1 MELIKI
7 IKGYSLIVLFLVISV
22 SLESCSE
29 RSVEDPGL
37 KENRVIENRYPENNK
52 IELLKLEETLSI
64 SSDIIPDQ
72 ESVIFTDF
80 ERGDDGTVY
89 LVDNSNIHV
98 YIFDKSGKFK
108 GQFMRKGNGPGEFIE
123 YPKIQLTENFLWIK
137 GEKKIGKFRKDGE
150 FIKEFRLK
158 NYYDQLMVVNDG
170 SFLGSRDTIERKR
183 KGGFGKKLLALF
195 SLETEEIKEKYCET
209 YEAGRYFVKLGKRYA
224 PVYPDA
230 GIVPD
235 IAYTYNLSSET
246 ILYSESRSYK
256 VYIKGLDNK
265 LISEFSLD
273 YEPPLITDQDKNG
286 IVESFNKVPENL
298 KKLIYDGIPKRF
310 ASIRSITILPNN
322 NVVVMSLISIDE
334 SNFDVF
340 DPEGKFLKRIRVDLG
355 FKPESLKFIDGI
367 LCVVEDN
374 GESHTYHE
382 YKISDES
389 IMLTKGEK

>member
-1 MELIKI
+1 MKI
-7 IKGYSLIVLFLVISV
+7 IKGYSLMVLFFVIFV
-22 SLESCSE
+22 LLGSCSE
-29 RSVEDPGL
+29 RSVDDPGL
-37 KENRVIENRYPENNK
+37 KENRVIENRYHENNEV
-52 IELLKLEETLSI
+52 ELLKLEETLNI
-64 SSDIIPDQ
+64 SSDTILDQ
-72 ESVIFTDF
+72 ESVMFADF
-80 ERGDDGTVY
+80 ERDKNGIVY

-108 GQFMRKGNGPGEFIE
+108 GQFLRKGNGPGEFIE

-137 GEKKIGKFRKDGE
+137 GEKKIGKFRKNGE

-158 NYYDQLMVVNDG
+158 NYYDLLMIVDDG
-170 SFLGSRDTIERKR
+170 NFLGSRDTIDRKR

-235 IAYTYNLSSET
+235 IAYTYNLRSET

-273 YEPPLITDQDKNG
+273 YEPPVITDQDKKK
-286 IVESFNKVPENL
+286 IVESFNKIPENL
-298 KKLIYDGIPKRF
+298 KKLIYDGIPKKF
-310 ASIRSITILPNN
+310 ASIQSIGILSNN

-334 SNFDVF
+334 RSFDVF
-340 DPEGKFLKRIRVDLG
+340 DPEGTFIKRFRIDLG
-355 FKPESLKFIDGI
+355 FKPDSLKFLNGI

-374 GESHTYHE
+374 GESYIYHE
-382 YKISDES
+382 YKISDDS
-389 IMLTKGEK
+389 ILFTMGDK

>member
-1 MELIKI
+1 MLKT
-7 IKGYSLIVLFLVISV
+7 IKGYSIIVLFLAVFV
-22 SLESCSE
+22 LLGSCSE
-29 RSVEDPGL
+29 NRVDDPGL

-52 IELLKLEETLSI
+52 IELLKLEETLNI
-64 SSDIIPDQ
+64 SSDIVPDQ

-80 ERGDDGTVY
+80 ERDKNGTVY

-108 GQFMRKGNGPGEFIE
+108 GKFLRKGNGPGEFIE
-123 YPKIQLTENFLWIK
+123 YPKIRLTENFLWIK
-137 GEKKIGKFRKDGE
+137 GEKKIGKFRKNGE

-158 NYYDQLMVVNDG
+158 NYYDLLMIVDDG
-170 SFLGSRDTIERKR
+170 NFLGSRDTIDRKR

-273 YEPPLITDQDKNG
+273 YEPPLITDQGKKG

-298 KKLIYDGIPKRF
+298 KKLVYDGIPKRF
-310 ASIRSITILPNN
+310 ASIRSITTLPNS
-322 NVVVMSLISIDE
+322 NVIVMSLISIDE

-340 DPEGKFLKRIRVDLG
+340 DLEGNFIKRFRIDLG
-355 FKPESLKFIDGI
+355 FKPDGLKFINGI

-374 GESHTYHE
+374 GESYTYHE

-389 IMLTKGEK
+389 IMFTKGEK